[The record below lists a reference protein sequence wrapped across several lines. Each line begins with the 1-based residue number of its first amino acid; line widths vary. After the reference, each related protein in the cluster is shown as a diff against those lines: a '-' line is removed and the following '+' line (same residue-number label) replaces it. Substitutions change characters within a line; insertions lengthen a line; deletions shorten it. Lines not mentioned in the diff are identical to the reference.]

1 MDVQT
6 RLASYYL
13 QSPFG
18 VDGGAGKPTATVYA
32 GPYLIEIPNTE
43 RRKYFIPYHDL
54 HHIVTGYRN
63 SRIGEGEIGAW
74 ELGTDCWQE
83 PQAVL
88 LNLAGM
94 TTGLLY
100 SPARIYRAFLRGCRC
115 RNLYDVDV
123 KQLLKMS
130 IEQVEARVNGRQP
143 EPLHA
148 LKSRSRFFGYFAQAL
163 LMVLPLLLLGYWRSR
178 MQGYRV
184 K

>member
-18 VDGGAGKPTATVYA
+18 KDGGVGKPTATVYA

-54 HHIVTGYRN
+54 HHIVTGYGN

-100 SPARIYRAFLRGCRC
+100 SPGRIYRAFLHGCNC
-115 RNLYDVDV
+115 HNLYALDV
-123 KQLLKMS
+123 KALLGMPF
-130 IEQVEARVNGRQP
+130 EQVECSVNARRP

-148 LKSRSRFFGYFAQAL
+148 LKSRARFVGYLVLAL
-163 LMVLPLLLLGYWRSR
+163 LMLPPLLLLGYWRSR
-178 MQGYRV
+178 KHGHIAR
-184 K
+184 